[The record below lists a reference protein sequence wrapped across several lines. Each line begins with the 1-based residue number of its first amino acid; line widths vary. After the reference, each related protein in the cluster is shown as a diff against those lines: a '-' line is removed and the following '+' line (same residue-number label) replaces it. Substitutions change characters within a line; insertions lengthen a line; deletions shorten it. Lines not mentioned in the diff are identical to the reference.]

1 MSPGQQLFPKLLKP
15 TRKKKVKVNI
25 FGVKNLKLKKEI
37 KEVVKEVLK
46 DENIKTSELNIIV
59 CDDRFIK
66 KLNKKFLKRDYST
79 DVLAFNFDENF
90 LGEIYV
96 SKNQTLKQAKEDKVK
111 YGYRLKYLILHGL
124 FHLLS
129 YSHSEMAKLITKYL

>member
-1 MSPGQQLFPKLLKP
+1 MLPDQQLFLKSSKP
-15 TRKKKVKVNI
+15 TKRKRVKINI
-25 FGVKNLKLKKEI
+25 FGVKNPELKKEI
-37 KEVVKEVLK
+37 KKLVNKVLK
-46 DENIKTSELNIIV
+46 KEKKQVSELNIII
-59 CDDRFIK
+59 CDDQFIK
-66 KLNKKFLKRDYST
+66 RLNKKFLKRNYPT
-79 DVLAFNFDENF
+79 DVLSFNFDNKF

-129 YSHSEMAKLITKYL
+129 YSHSEMEKLISVYL

>member
-1 MSPGQQLFPKLLKP
+1 MLPDQQSFRKSSKP
-15 TRKKKVKVNI
+15 TRKKKVKINI
-25 FGVKNLKLKKEI
+25 FGVKNLKLKR
-37 KEVVKEVLK
+37 EVEVIVNKVLK
-46 DENIKTSELNIIV
+46 DEEIKTSELNIIV

-66 KLNKKFLKRDYST
+66 KLNKKFLKRDYPT
-79 DVLAFNFDENF
+79 DVLSFNFDKNF

-96 SKNQTLKQAKEDKVK
+96 SKNQTLKQAKKDKVK

-129 YSHSEMAKLITKYL
+129 YSHSEIEKLIAKYL